1 LGGGWKIGKE
11 FGDNKFMQ
19 IISHRKI
26 YFSISL
32 ILVLAS
38 LVSLL
43 LWGLKLGID
52 FSGGTLM
59 EVEFLEERP
68 SNQQI
73 QEGLADLEL
82 DQIILQSTG
91 QKGLILRLKDID
103 EETHQM
109 ILAELRKLNSSE
121 ESISQ
126 IITEKRFESVG
137 PLIGQELKRKASW
150 AIILAMAAIILYIAW
165 AFRKISKP
173 VASWQYGLVA
183 IIALFHDILI
193 TLGFFSALGHY
204 WNIEIGLPLV
214 AAFLTILGYSVNNS
228 IVIFDRSRENLLRSH
243 WTDFEETIN
252 QSIEQSV
259 TRCLNTALT
268 TLFVLLA
275 IFLLGGQSIKYFAL
289 ALIIGIIIGTY
300 SSIFVTSS
308 LIVVWQKWQKK

>member
-1 LGGGWKIGKE
+1 
-11 FGDNKFMQ
+11 MQ
-19 IISHRKI
+19 IVSHRKI
-26 YFSISL
+26 YFSVSI

-43 LWGLKLGID
+43 LWGLNLGID
-52 FSGGTLM
+52 FSGGTLI
-59 EVEFLEERP
+59 EIEFLGERP
-68 SNQQI
+68 DNQEI
-73 QEGLADLEL
+73 QEKLAGLEL
-82 DQIILQSTG
+82 DQIVLQSTG

-109 ILAELRKLNSSE
+109 ILTKLKELDFQGESS
-121 ESISQ
+121 SQ

-137 PLIGQELKRKASW
+137 PLIGQELKRKTSW
-150 AIILAMAAIILYIAW
+150 AILLALVAIILYIAW

-193 TLGFFSALGHY
+193 TLGFFSVLGHY

-243 WTDFEETIN
+243 WTDFEEIIN
-252 QSIEQSV
+252 QSINQSM
-259 TRCLNTALT
+259 TRCFNTALT

-275 IFLLGGQSIKYFAL
+275 IFFLGGQSIKYFAL
-289 ALIIGIIIGTY
+289 ALIVGIIIGTY

-308 LIVVWQKWQKK
+308 LIVVWQRRKLKQG

>member
-1 LGGGWKIGKE
+1 
-11 FGDNKFMQ
+11 MQ
-19 IISHRKI
+19 IVSHRKI
-26 YFSISL
+26 YFSISI

-43 LWGLKLGID
+43 LWGLNLGID
-52 FSGGTLM
+52 FSGGTLI
-59 EVEFLEERP
+59 EIEFLGERP
-68 SNQQI
+68 NNQEI
-73 QEGLADLEL
+73 QEKLADLEL
-82 DQIILQSTG
+82 DQIVLQSTG

-109 ILAELRKLNSSE
+109 ILTKLKELDFQGESS
-121 ESISQ
+121 SQ

-137 PLIGQELKRKASW
+137 PLIGQELKRKTSW
-150 AIILAMAAIILYIAW
+150 AILLALVAIILYIAW

-193 TLGFFSALGHY
+193 TLGFFSVLGHY

-243 WTDFEETIN
+243 WTDFEEIIN
-252 QSIEQSV
+252 QSINQSM
-259 TRCLNTALT
+259 TRCFNTALT

-275 IFLLGGQSIKYFAL
+275 IFFLGGQSIKYFAL
-289 ALIIGIIIGTY
+289 ALIVGIIIGTY

-308 LIVVWQKWQKK
+308 LIVVWQRRKLKQG

>member
-1 LGGGWKIGKE
+1 
-11 FGDNKFMQ
+11 MQ

>member
-1 LGGGWKIGKE
+1 
-11 FGDNKFMQ
+11 MQ
-19 IISHRKI
+19 IVSRRKI
-26 YFSISL
+26 YFSIS
-32 ILVLAS
+32 ITLVLAS

-43 LWGLKLGID
+43 LWGLNLGID

-73 QEGLADLEL
+73 QEKLADLEL
-82 DQIILQSTG
+82 DQISLQSTG
-91 QKGLILRLKDID
+91 EKGLILRLKDID
-103 EETHQM
+103 EETHQK
-109 ILAELRKLNSSE
+109 ILERIGSE
-121 ESISQ
+121 Q
-126 IITEKRFESVG
+126 ITEKRFESVG

-150 AIILAMAAIILYIAW
+150 AILLAMVAIIIYIAW

-183 IIALFHDILI
+183 ITALFHDILI
-193 TLGFFSALGHY
+193 TLGFFSVLGHY

-252 QSIEQSV
+252 QSINQSM

-275 IFLLGGQSIKYFAL
+275 IFFLGGQSIKYFAL
-289 ALIIGIIIGTY
+289 ALIVGIVVGTY

-308 LIVVWQKWQKK
+308 LIVVWQRWQRK

>member
-1 LGGGWKIGKE
+1 
-11 FGDNKFMQ
+11 MQ
-19 IISHRKI
+19 IVSRRKI
-26 YFSISL
+26 YFSVSV
-32 ILVLAS
+32 ILVSAS

-52 FSGGTLM
+52 FSGGALM
-59 EVEFLEERP
+59 EIEFSGERP
-68 SNQQI
+68 SNQEI
-73 QEGLADLEL
+73 QEKLTDLEL
-82 DQIILQSTG
+82 GQINLQPTE
-91 QKGLILRLKDID
+91 QRGLILRLKDID

-109 ILAELRKLNSSE
+109 ILERLMALDSQGESE
-121 ESISQ
+121 AQIENPQ
-126 IITEKRFESVG
+126 IINEKRFESVG

-150 AIILAMAAIILYIAW
+150 AILLAMAAIILYIAW
-165 AFRKISKP
+165 TFRKISKP

-183 IIALFHDILI
+183 ITALFHDILI

-228 IVIFDRSRENLLRSH
+228 IVIFDRSRENLLRTH

-252 QSIEQSV
+252 QSIEQSL

-275 IFLLGGQSIKYFAL
+275 IFFLGGQSVKYFAL
-289 ALIIGIIIGTY
+289 ALIVGIIVGTY

-308 LIVVWQKWQKK
+308 LIVVWQKWSGK

>member
-1 LGGGWKIGKE
+1 
-11 FGDNKFMQ
+11 MQ
-19 IISHRKI
+19 IVSHRKI
-26 YFSISL
+26 YFSIS
-32 ILVLAS
+32 ITLVLAS

-43 LWGLKLGID
+43 LWGLNLGID

-59 EVEFLEERP
+59 EIEFSGERP

-73 QEGLADLEL
+73 QEKLADLEL
-82 DQIILQSTG
+82 DQISLQSTG

-109 ILAELRKLNSSE
+109 ILVKLREIDSQGESS
-121 ESISQ
+121 SQ

-150 AIILAMAAIILYIAW
+150 AILLAMAAIIIYIAW

-183 IIALFHDILI
+183 ITALFHDILI
-193 TLGFFSALGHY
+193 TLGFFSVLGHY

-252 QSIEQSV
+252 QSINQSL

-275 IFLLGGQSIKYFAL
+275 IFFLGGQSIKYFAL
-289 ALIIGIIIGTY
+289 ALIVGIIIGTY

-308 LIVVWQKWQKK
+308 LIVVWQRWQRK

>member
-1 LGGGWKIGKE
+1 
-11 FGDNKFMQ
+11 MQ
-19 IISHRKI
+19 IVSRRKI

-32 ILVLAS
+32 MLVLAS

-43 LWGLKLGID
+43 LWGLNLGID

-73 QEGLADLEL
+73 QEKLADLEL
-82 DQIILQSTG
+82 DQISLQSTG

-109 ILAELRKLNSSE
+109 ILAELRELDSRGESS
-121 ESISQ
+121 SQ

-137 PLIGQELKRKASW
+137 PLIGQELKRKAFW
-150 AIILAMAAIILYIAW
+150 AILLAMAAIILYIAW

-183 IIALFHDILI
+183 ITALFHDILI
-193 TLGFFSALGHY
+193 TLGFFSVLGHY

-252 QSIEQSV
+252 QSINQSM

-275 IFLLGGQSIKYFAL
+275 IFFLGGQSIKYFAL
-289 ALIIGIIIGTY
+289 ALIVGIIVGTY

-308 LIVVWQKWQKK
+308 LIIVWQRRQRK

>member
-1 LGGGWKIGKE
+1 
-11 FGDNKFMQ
+11 MQ

-26 YFSISL
+26 YFSISI

-43 LWGLKLGID
+43 LWGLNLGID

-59 EVEFLEERP
+59 EIEFLGERP
-68 SNQQI
+68 GNQEI
-73 QEGLADLEL
+73 QEKLADLEL
-82 DQIILQSTG
+82 DQITLQSTG

-109 ILAELRKLNSSE
+109 VLTELREFDSQGESS
-121 ESISQ
+121 SQ

-137 PLIGQELKRKASW
+137 PLIGQELKRKTFW
-150 AIILAMAAIILYIAW
+150 AILLALVAIILYIAW

-183 IIALFHDILI
+183 ITALFHDILI
-193 TLGFFSALGHY
+193 TLGFFSVLGHY

-243 WTDFEETIN
+243 WTDFQEIIN
-252 QSIEQSV
+252 QSINQSM

-275 IFLLGGQSIKYFAL
+275 IFFLGGQSIKYFAL
-289 ALIIGIIIGTY
+289 ALIIGIIVGTY

-308 LIVVWQKWQKK
+308 LVVVWQRWQRK